1 MKWFSPVSYTNL
13 LFPRQRDWF
22 HHFHPRP
29 PRLSPPQADDGGQ
42 EESDEDKN
50 NPDDPVHPV

>member
-1 MKWFSPVSYTNL
+1 MVFASSYTNL
-13 LFPRQRDWF
+13 LFPRRRDWF

-29 PRLSPPQADDGGQ
+29 PRLSPAERDDSGQ